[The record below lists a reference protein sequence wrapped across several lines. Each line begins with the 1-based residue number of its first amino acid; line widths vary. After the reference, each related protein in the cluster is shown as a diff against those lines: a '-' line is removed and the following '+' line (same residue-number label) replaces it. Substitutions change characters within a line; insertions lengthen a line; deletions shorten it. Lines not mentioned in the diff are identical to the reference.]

1 MTAPGAGGMSLV
13 GGVVDET
20 AAARRVDVVHP
31 RGERVRC
38 AACGAPIVL
47 VRIRPNAPVPGSRR
61 RIPLDAEFDPAT
73 SPVVASHALA
83 PGRRDC
89 RPITADDP
97 IAPHELP
104 ALTHFAT
111 CAARRRPTTGDDEA

>member
-1 MTAPGAGGMSLV
+1 MTRDGAPV
-13 GGVVDET
+13 THVVVDEPHP
-20 AAARRVDVVHP
+20 AADADVVHP

-47 VRIRPNAPVPGSRR
+47 VRIRPNAPVRGRR
-61 RIPLDAEFDPAT
+61 TRIPLEASFDPT
-73 SPVVASHALA
+73 SSPIAASHALA

>member
-1 MTAPGAGGMSLV
+1 MIRDGAPLTDIA
-13 GGVVDET
+13 VDET
-20 AAARRVDVVHP
+20 AAARRADVVHP

-38 AACGAPIVL
+38 AACGASIVL
-47 VRIRPNAPVPGSRR
+47 VRIRPNAPVRGRR
-61 RIPLDAEFDPAT
+61 TRIPLEASFDPAT

-111 CAARRRPTTGDDEA
+111 CPARRRTTIPEET